1 MYTVSMAIRSLIQHY
16 KDTSSSTNDGG
27 KEKYIVSARIRSLPN
42 ERLENLAH
50 QFGTKKSSLAA
61 ELLEAA
67 IDEAWEE
74 ADRDHS

>member
-1 MYTVSMAIRSLIQHY
+1 MAIKSLIQHY
-16 KDTSSSTNDGG
+16 KDSSSGTNNGG
-27 KEKYIVSARIRSLPN
+27 REKYIVSARIHSLPN
-42 ERLENLAH
+42 ERLESLAH

-74 ADRDHS
+74 ANRDHS